1 MRVFRLVYGL
11 VGVTGIIT
19 FTVFL
24 MDMIEG
30 RNKGLTMGPLYHA
43 STDNAAI
50 GVIVMMLLMSIFFI
64 IIALTFFNKRN

>member
-11 VGVTGIIT
+11 LGVTGIIT
-19 FTVFL
+19 FSIFL

-30 RNKGLTMGPLYHA
+30 RGKGLTMGPLYHA

-50 GVIVMMLLMSIFFI
+50 GVIGMMLFMSIFFVI
-64 IIALTFFNKRN
+64 VAVFLNKRK